1 MSDRLKGWRLR
12 RTVRG
17 RRGARVAR
25 GSFSASPSIPLHAT
39 EAGAAT
45 APAEAPT
52 AVGTSL
58 ATLITRHILRDGEI
72 ILLLLKPSLWSIVF
86 ASMPALAVALIVI
99 ISTRLWA
106 PHHAHIGIEA
116 GLLLIAIRTGW
127 AIMSWA
133 GKLYLLTDL
142 RIVRIWGVFNPQ
154 IHDIP
159 LRKVARTR
167 LTCGFRERLWRL
179 GSIEIIPESDQWPW
193 SVWQTIASPG
203 RVHET
208 IRRAVARAKQGG
220 CHGSTW

>member
-1 MSDRLKGWRLR
+1 MSDRLKNWRQKRPVRAR
-12 RTVRG
+12 RA
-17 RRGARVAR
+17 ARTAR
-25 GSFSASPSIPLHAT
+25 ICGPQPIPLHAT
-39 EAGAAT
+39 EAGAAS
-45 APAEAPT
+45 APAADAPT
-52 AVGTSL
+52 AIGTSL

-72 ILLLLKPSLWSIVF
+72 ILLLLKPSLWSIAF
-86 ASMPALAVALIVI
+86 ASLPAVAVAIIVI

-106 PHHAHIGIEA
+106 PHHAHLGIEA
-116 GLLLIAIRTGW
+116 GLMLISIRAGW

-167 LTCGFRERLWRL
+167 PISSMLDRLCRV

-193 SVWQTIASPG
+193 SVWQTIARPQS
-203 RVHET
+203 VHET
-208 IRRAVARAKQGG
+208 IRRAIARAKQGG
-220 CHGSTW
+220 CSSW

>member
-1 MSDRLKGWRLR
+1 
-12 RTVRG
+12 VRG
-17 RRGARVAR
+17 NAY
-25 GSFSASPSIPLHAT
+25 STQPIPLHAT

-52 AVGTSL
+52 AISTSL

-86 ASMPALAVALIVI
+86 AALPAVAIALIVI

-106 PHHAHIGIEA
+106 PHHAHIGIEV
-116 GLLLIAIRTGW
+116 GLMLIAIRTSW

-167 LTCGFRERLWRL
+167 PISSVHDRVCRV

-193 SVWQTIASPG
+193 SVWQTVAKPQS
-203 RVHET
+203 VHET
-208 IRRAVARAKQGG
+208 IRRAIARAKQGG

>member
-1 MSDRLKGWRLR
+1 MSDRLKGWRLKR
-12 RTVRG
+12 PTRG
-17 RRGARVAR
+17 RRSARWAR
-25 GSFSASPSIPLHAT
+25 SNLCAPQSIPLAAT

-45 APAEAPT
+45 APAEAPP
-52 AVGTSL
+52 AVSTSL

-72 ILLLLKPSLWSIVF
+72 ILLLLKPSSWSIVF
-86 ASMPALAVALIVI
+86 ASLPAVAIALIVT

-106 PHHAHIGIEA
+106 PHHAHLGIEA
-116 GLLLIAIRTGW
+116 GLMLVAIRAGW
-127 AIMSWA
+127 AVMNWA

-167 LTCGFRERLWRL
+167 KVSSFHERVCRV
-179 GSIEIIPESDQWPW
+179 GSIEIIPESEQWPW
-193 SVWQTIASPG
+193 SVWQTIAKPDQ
-203 RVHET
+203 VHET
-208 IRRAVARAKQGG
+208 VRRAVARAKQGG